1 MKKHIV
7 ILGSTGSI
15 GKKTLNIIKKNKNKF
30 IVDLIT
36 TNKNISVL
44 QNQIKTFKVKNIIVK
59 DFKKFKILKK
69 KFQNNKKIKIYNN
82 YECFKNIFYKKK
94 IDYVMSSITGL
105 SGLEPTI
112 KIIKYTNRIAI
123 ANKETIICA
132 WNLVQNLLIKYKTKF
147 IPIDSEHFSI
157 WSLLNGFNSKNIEK
171 IYITASGGP
180 FLNISKNKFN
190 NIKPINALKH
200 PNWSMGKKISIDSST
215 LMNKVFEVIE
225 AQKIF
230 NIDIKKFKILI
241 HPKSY
246 LHSIIKFK
254 NGTTKLLIHDTDMK
268 IPIFNSIY
276 YPNNTSLKTKNLNL
290 KILNNLN
297 LQSPNKVKFP
307 SLNILNKVSNKI
319 SLFETVLVSA
329 NDELVDQFLRNKISY
344 LNMNIFLNKILN
356 LIEFRNLKNKKPK
369 NIKQII
375 DLSRYVRLKTLELCI
390 KYKNA

>member
-1 MKKHIV
+1 MRKHIA

-36 TNKNISVL
+36 TNKNIRVL
-44 QNQIKTFKVKNIIVK
+44 QSQIKIFKVKNVIVR
-59 DFKKFKILKK
+59 DFKKFQTLKIKLKK
-69 KFQNNKKIKIYNN
+69 YKRIKIYNN
-82 YECFKNIFYKKK
+82 YECFKKIFQKKK

-132 WNLVQNLLIKYKTKF
+132 WNLVQKLLIKNKTKF

-157 WSLLNGFNSKNIEK
+157 WSLLNGFNSKKIEK

-276 YPNNTSLKTKNLNL
+276 YPDNTILKTNNLNF

-297 LQSPNKVKFP
+297 LQSPNKNKFP

-329 NDELVDQFLRNKISY
+329 NDELVDHFLRNKISY
-344 LNMNIFLNKILN
+344 LKMNIFLNKILN
-356 LIEFRNLKNKKPK
+356 FSEFRKLKNKKPK

-375 DLSRYVRLKTLELCI
+375 DLNKYVRLKTADLCI
-390 KYKNA
+390 K